1 MSATLEKSNHI
12 LYHKKSL
19 GNGDLSSQI
28 TKKLKNQSKHSKNL
42 KNQMKKMQETMSDFD
57 YKLATKKNH
66 KKNNKNTLKSNIEKV
81 SENQKILNKKL
92 NSTKFNKNNPNNFF
106 TKHKKL
112 PNTLQEIDEN
122 IELAKLLLKNP
133 EKMTIEEKIYIASFN
148 DKEFKLFIEYLRMKD
163 RELKWQGNGL
173 GSGHYYEGFISIYR
187 KYGSNENERF
197 SSLRKFLKLNYNN
210 YLSKENNKNNNN
222 NKNIFKF
229 NDEFNA
235 DNLNP
240 DDLNQTNDT
249 DFKNYE
255 KQGKEMLNQLDNF
268 TKILNDNKDEIYMN
282 KFKNT
287 NEIINNELDRNYNKL
302 KEDLE
307 NLEKLKENPF
317 SNIDEIYQ
325 NYINNRNKKFDDEKN
340 LLNKK
345 IYDYINNMNLTYLE
359 FAKRFEN
366 LNEKNKIFI
375 DECEKKFVDLKILTN
390 DESKQI
396 CFILKKYNGEIITP
410 EIFANFIENLCKEYE
425 NKNHIKRKS
434 TNLFI
439 EAESETAENAINIL
453 NEDDDF
459 DPYNNNYE
467 MTNVF
472 DPTSKLKQELKG
484 KYLQEFENI
493 MKNKSATTINRIA
506 KGYLKRKE
514 IKSERIYIYILAKRI
529 CKLFRKNYQI
539 RMNQKE
545 IAARKITYLI
555 KKNYWHKMDMKNT
568 NNFVSRWIKD
578 KDFISMQNKKN
589 LAATTIQI
597 AFHKYKINKN
607 KNYLDKEILKSK
619 ICMFCKNNNVEFLCK
634 DCDENHYCERCF
646 KKYHLRGNKR
656 NHNYIIIQENIKDK
670 YKKLRPIIIE
680 KRSRIKQY
688 LDYNKINLFNHLSM
702 WDFNNNGTITY
713 NNLKDAINMKG
724 FIDDSEIKKLIL
736 DYSLNYAV
744 GSCDINNNPV
754 ILLKFCY
761 DFV

>member
-57 YKLATKKNH
+57 YKLATKNNH

-197 SSLRKFLKLNYNN
+197 SRLKKFLKLNYNN
-210 YLSKENNKNNNN
+210 YLSKENK

-229 NDEFNA
+229 GDDFTA

-359 FAKRFEN
+359 FAKIFEN
-366 LNEKNKIFI
+366 SQEKKIFI
-375 DECEKKFVDLKILTN
+375 DECEKKFVNLKILTN

-396 CFILKKYNGEIITP
+396 CFILKKYNGEIISP

-425 NKNHIKRKS
+425 NKNNIKRKS
-434 TNLFI
+434 TNIFI

-467 MTNVF
+467 MTNVY

-545 IAARKITYLI
+545 IAAKKITYLI

-736 DYSLNYAV
+736 DYSLNYAA
-744 GSCDINNNPV
+744 GSNDINNNPV

>member
-1 MSATLEKSNHI
+1 
-12 LYHKKSL
+12 
-19 GNGDLSSQI
+19 
-28 TKKLKNQSKHSKNL
+28 
-42 KNQMKKMQETMSDFD
+42 
-57 YKLATKKNH
+57 
-66 KKNNKNTLKSNIEKV
+66 
-81 SENQKILNKKL
+81 
-92 NSTKFNKNNPNNFF
+92 
-106 TKHKKL
+106 
-112 PNTLQEIDEN
+112 
-122 IELAKLLLKNP
+122 
-133 EKMTIEEKIYIASFN
+133 
-148 DKEFKLFIEYLRMKD
+148 
-163 RELKWQGNGL
+163 
-173 GSGHYYEGFISIYR
+173 
-187 KYGSNENERF
+187 
-197 SSLRKFLKLNYNN
+197 
-210 YLSKENNKNNNN
+210 
-222 NKNIFKF
+222 
-229 NDEFNA
+229 
-235 DNLNP
+235 
-240 DDLNQTNDT
+240 
-249 DFKNYE
+249 
-255 KQGKEMLNQLDNF
+255 MLNQLDNF

-359 FAKRFEN
+359 FAKIFEN
-366 LNEKNKIFI
+366 SQEKKIFI
-375 DECEKKFVDLKILTN
+375 DECEKKFVNLKILTN

-396 CFILKKYNGEIITP
+396 CFILKKYNGEIISP

-425 NKNHIKRKS
+425 NKNNIKRKS
-434 TNLFI
+434 TNIFI

-467 MTNVF
+467 MTNVY

-545 IAARKITYLI
+545 IAAKKITYLI

-578 KDFISMQNKKN
+578 KDFISIQNKKN

-736 DYSLNYAV
+736 DYSLNYAA
-744 GSCDINNNPV
+744 GSNDINNNPV

>member
-1 MSATLEKSNHI
+1 MSSTLEKTEHI

-28 TKKLKNQSKHSKNL
+28 TKKLQSQSKHSKAL
-42 KNQMKKMQETMSDFD
+42 KNQMKKMKETMSEFNSTIQS
-57 YKLATKKNH
+57 KNKKHNH
-66 KKNNKNTLKSNIEKV
+66 KKTSFKSNIEKV
-81 SENQKILNKKL
+81 SENQKTLNKKL
-92 NSTKFNKNNPNNFF
+92 NATKFNKNNPNNYF
-106 TKHKKL
+106 TKNKKL

-187 KYGSNENERF
+187 KYGQNENERF
-197 SSLRKFLKLNYNN
+197 ASLRKFLKLNYNN
-210 YLSKENNKNNNN
+210 YLSKENLKN
-222 NKNIFKF
+222 NKNTFKIN
-229 NDEFNA
+229 NDFNA

-268 TKILNDNKDEIYMN
+268 TKILSDNKDEIYMN

-287 NEIINNELDRNYNKL
+287 NEMINNELDRNYNKL

-325 NYINNRNKKFDDEKN
+325 NYINNRNKKYEDEKN
-340 LLNKK
+340 ILNKK

-366 LNEKNKIFI
+366 FNEKNKIFI
-375 DECEKKFVDLKILTN
+375 DECENKFVDLKILTPE
-390 DESKQI
+390 ESKQI
-396 CFILKKYNGEIITP
+396 CFILKKYNGDIITP
-410 EIFANFIENLCKEYE
+410 EIFANFIENLCKDYE
-425 NKNHIKRKS
+425 NQKNTQKRKS
-434 TNLFI
+434 IHNEFI
-439 EAESETAENAINIL
+439 EAESETADNAANVMDD
-453 NEDDDF
+453 DDDF

-467 MTNVF
+467 MTNIY
-472 DPTSKLKQELKG
+472 DPTAKLKQELKG

-493 MKNKSATTINRIA
+493 MKNKSANTINRIA

-514 IKSERIYIYILAKRI
+514 IKSQRIYVYILAKRI
-529 CKLFRKNYQI
+529 CKLFRKNYEM

-545 IAARKITYLI
+545 IAARKITYLL
-555 KKNYWHKMDMKNT
+555 KKNYWHKTDMKNA

-578 KDFISMQNKKN
+578 KDIISLENKKN
-589 LAATTIQI
+589 LAATTIQM

-607 KNYLDKEILKSK
+607 KYYLDKEILKSK
-619 ICMFCKNNNVEFLCK
+619 ICMFCKNNNVEYLCK
-634 DCDENHYCERCF
+634 DCEENHYCERCF

-656 NHNYIIIQENIKDK
+656 NHNYVVIQENNEK
-670 YKKLRPIIIE
+670 YKKKLRPIIIE
-680 KRSRIKQY
+680 KRSKIKQF
-688 LDYNKINLFNHLSM
+688 LDNNKINLFNHLSM

-713 NNLKDAINMKG
+713 NNLKDALNMKG
-724 FIDDSEIKKLIL
+724 FIDDKEIKKLIL

-744 GSCDINNNPV
+744 NSNDVINNPL

>member
-1 MSATLEKSNHI
+1 MSSTLEKSQHI
-12 LYHKKSL
+12 LYKKKSL
-19 GNGDLSSQI
+19 ENGDLSSQI
-28 TKKLKNQSKHSKNL
+28 TKKLKNQSKNSKNL
-42 KNQMKKMQETMSDFD
+42 KNQLKNMQETMSDFD
-57 YKLATKKNH
+57 YKISTKKHTKTN
-66 KKNNKNTLKSNIEKV
+66 KKKTLKSTIEKV

-106 TKHKKL
+106 TKNKKL

-197 SSLRKFLKLNYNN
+197 SRLKKFLKLNYNN
-210 YLSKENNKNNNN
+210 YLSKENK

-229 NDEFNA
+229 GDDFNA

-255 KQGKEMLNQLDNF
+255 KQGKDMLNQLDNF

-317 SNIDEIYQ
+317 SNIDEMYQ
-325 NYINNRNKKFDDEKN
+325 NYINNRNKKFADEKN

-359 FAKRFEN
+359 FAKIFEN
-366 LNEKNKIFI
+366 QNEKKIFI
-375 DECEKKFVDLKILTN
+375 DECEKKFVNLKILTN

-396 CFILKKYNGEIITP
+396 CFILKKYNGEIISP

-425 NKNHIKRKS
+425 NKNNIKRKS
-434 TNLFI
+434 TNNIFI

-467 MTNVF
+467 MTNVY

-529 CKLFRKNYQI
+529 CKLFKKNYQI

-555 KKNYWHKMDMKNT
+555 KKNYWHKIDMKNT

-578 KDFISMQNKKN
+578 KDFISIQNKKN

-619 ICMFCKNNNVEFLCK
+619 ICMFCKNNKVEFLCK
-634 DCDENHYCERCF
+634 DCNENHYCERCF

-680 KRSRIKQY
+680 KRSKIKQF
-688 LDYNKINLFNHLSM
+688 LDNNKINLFNHLSM

-744 GSCDINNNPV
+744 GSNDVINNPV